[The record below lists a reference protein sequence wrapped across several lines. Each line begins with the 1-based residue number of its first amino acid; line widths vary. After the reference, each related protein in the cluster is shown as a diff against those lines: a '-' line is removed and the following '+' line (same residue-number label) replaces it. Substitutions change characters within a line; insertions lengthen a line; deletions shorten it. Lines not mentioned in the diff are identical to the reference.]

1 MTGVTVSGSN
11 TTAIN
16 VESEYGNVSVKDVE
30 LEDVAD
36 GMNLTANSGSAN
48 IENINVTKKCVFRS
62 NHASNYLSLK
72 GDLPYDKQAMLNQ
85 IAYAK
90 KNLAMLKP
98 EYFRAL

>member
-1 MTGVTVSGSN
+1 MISAMEPSYASLLTLM
-11 TTAIN
+11 
-16 VESEYGNVSVKDVE
+16 SEPSAPIYHDI
-30 LEDVAD
+30 
-36 GMNLTANSGSAN
+36 NSGKFKLLSPAQVLEETALL
-48 IENINVTKKCVFRS
+48 IENINVSKKCVFRS

-72 GDLPYDKQAMLNQ
+72 GDLPYDKQMMLDQ